1 MGDTG
6 LADEGRTV
14 ADRKPVAR
22 WRRIVCAVLV
32 VLVCILVPVSVLGV
46 WLHGTVLDTDQY
58 VDTVAPL
65 AHDPAVQE
73 AIATRVTNSFVAS
86 TDLEARLTD
95 LLPARVP
102 VSASAVAEGIERFVH
117 DLALRLVQSDQFAT
131 IWERANRRA
140 HTQLVAVLQGKGRG
154 NIETK
159 NGQVVVHL
167 GPVFERVKA
176 ALEKVGVNAFD
187 RIDAERVNN
196 QIVLLDSEQ
205 LDKAQDAVDL
215 SDKLVIV
222 LPIVTITLFAG
233 AVLLS
238 GNRRRTILRTGLGVA
253 FAVGLVLTAFNIGRS
268 VYLDA
273 LGPDVNHEAAANVY
287 DQLLGFLRIALRSAF
302 VLGVVVAIGAW
313 LAGPGEYAT
322 KIRDATVG
330 IFRGR
335 KRAPDAQPS
344 TIAAFVSRHRSPLRV
359 FVAGVG
365 LAILVV
371 LSHPGPFAVL
381 IVAIIVLVGLAII
394 EALSRNAAVHPSP

>member
-14 ADRKPVAR
+14 ADRRPVAR

-65 AHDPAVQE
+65 ADDPAVQE

-86 TDLEARLTD
+86 TDLEARLAD
-95 LLPARVP
+95 VLPARVP
-102 VSASAVAEGIERFVH
+102 VSASAVADGIERFVH

-167 GPVFERVKA
+167 GPVVDRVKA
-176 ALEKVGVNAFD
+176 ALEKVGVNAFS

-196 QIVLLDSEQ
+196 QIVLLDSDQ

-215 SDKLVIV
+215 SDKLAIV
-222 LPIVTITLFAG
+222 LPILTIVLFAG
-233 AVLLS
+233 AVLVS

-273 LGPDVNHEAAANVY
+273 LGPTSTTRRPQMSTTSSWVSSASRCGPPSCSGSSSRSVRGWPGRANTPPRSVMQRSGSSAAASERPTPSR
-287 DQLLGFLRIALRSAF
+287 QRSR
-302 VLGVVVAIGAW
+302 
-313 LAGPGEYAT
+313 PSS
-322 KIRDATVG
+322 
-330 IFRGR
+330 RG
-335 KRAPDAQPS
+335 
-344 TIAAFVSRHRSPLRV
+344 IAARCGSS
-359 FVAGVG
+359 
-365 LAILVV
+365 
-371 LSHPGPFAVL
+371 
-381 IVAIIVLVGLAII
+381 
-394 EALSRNAAVHPSP
+394 

>member
-6 LADEGRTV
+6 LADEGRSAV
-14 ADRKPVAR
+14 DRKPVAR

-86 TDLEARLTD
+86 TDLEARLAD
-95 LLPARVP
+95 VLPARVP
-102 VSASAVAEGIERFVH
+102 VSASAVADGIERFVH

-273 LGPDVNHEAAANVY
+273 LGADVNHEAAANVY